1 MNRLLVCWFLFVAA
15 SAQAACPPIPSAAQ
29 IAAAQARSDD
39 ATEWLQRY
47 AFARTL
53 KCGWDDALPAIE
65 RALEATQ
72 GSSAKRF
79 HEGAVLI
86 ALMHPQDVVE
96 SYFEESD
103 ELADDRWLRPFLLRS
118 GERDAAA
125 RHFDQAIP
133 KFVALLAGQAGGNR
147 TFETYAQ
154 IALVAHEVRSGEIAA
169 ARFRLAGLA
178 PSPAALSDEDDGD
191 DDSAEL
197 ISRLRAALA
206 PISPVEPESTDW
218 VLDRTGKTNQ
228 RFCGLE
234 QLGSGID
241 PSGLRADVL
250 RAQGDDA
257 GALAVLLRN
266 EWRGPAP
273 SGVTHALRLL
283 PLLKRS
289 YPGNQLRQ
297 GWLDAE
303 GSIRTEG
310 EHPGF
315 LLYGVELPL
324 PRAVRE
330 NDPDDPAQT
339 IERPLRRDE
348 VIAYLRDWSFFEA
361 LFPDGL
367 PLSSVK

>member
-1 MNRLLVCWFLFVAA
+1 MSRLLVCWFLLAAA
-15 SAQAACPPIPSAAQ
+15 SVRAACPPIPSTAQ
-29 IAAAQARSDD
+29 IADAQAHSDD
-39 ATEWLQRY
+39 SAEWLQRY

-53 KCGWDDALPAIE
+53 KCGWDDAVPVIE
-65 RALEATQ
+65 RVLEAPQ
-72 GSSAKRF
+72 DSQAKRF
-79 HEGAVLI
+79 HEGAVLV
-86 ALMHPQDVVE
+86 ALMHPQDMVD
-96 SYFEESD
+96 SYIEESD
-103 ELADDRWLRPFLLRS
+103 ELDDDPWLRPFLLRPD
-118 GERDAAA
+118 ERDAAV
-125 RHFDQAIP
+125 RRLDHAIP
-133 KFVALLAGQAGGNR
+133 DFVALLASQAGGGR
-147 TFETYAQ
+147 TFEAYAQ

-169 ARFRLAGLA
+169 ARSRLERLASL
-178 PSPAALSDEDDGD
+178 PAALSRDEDDD

-206 PISPVEPESTDW
+206 PMSPIEPESTDW
-218 VLDRTGKTNQ
+218 VLDRTGKTNR

-250 RAQGDDA
+250 RAQGDDP

-266 EWRGPAP
+266 EWRGPAT
-273 SGVTHALRLL
+273 SGVSHAPRLL

-289 YPGNQLRQ
+289 YPGNRLRQ

-303 GSIRTEG
+303 GSIRTGG
-310 EHPGF
+310 ERPGF

-330 NDPDDPAQT
+330 NDPDEPAQT

-348 VIAYLRDWSFFEA
+348 AIAYLRDWRFFTA

-367 PLSSVK
+367 PPSSVK

>member
-1 MNRLLVCWFLFVAA
+1 MNRLLVCWFLLVAA
-15 SAQAACPPIPSAAQ
+15 SAQAACPPIPSTAQ
-29 IAAAQARSDD
+29 IADAQARSDD
-39 ATEWLQRY
+39 SAEWLQRY

-53 KCGWDDALPAIE
+53 KCGWDDALSAIE
-65 RALEATQ
+65 RALEASQ
-72 GSSAKRF
+72 DGHAKRL
-79 HEGAVLI
+79 HEGAVLL
-86 ALMHPQDVVE
+86 ALMHPQDVVD
-96 SYFEESD
+96 SYMESD
-103 ELADDRWLRPFLLRS
+103 ELDEDPWLRPFLLRPH
-118 GERDAAA
+118 ERDAAV
-125 RHFDQAIP
+125 RRFDQAIP
-133 KFVALLAGQAGGNR
+133 DFIALLAGQAGGDR

-154 IALVAHEVRSGEIAA
+154 IALVAHEVRSGEITA
-169 ARFRLAGLA
+169 ARSRLERLASL
-178 PSPAALSDEDDGD
+178 PAARSDEVDDE

-206 PISPVEPESTDW
+206 PMSPVAPETTDW
-218 VLDRTGKTNQ
+218 VLDRTSKTYR

-250 RAQGDDA
+250 RAQGDEA

-273 SGVTHALRLL
+273 SGVTHAPRLL

-289 YPGNQLRQ
+289 YPGNRLRR

-303 GSIRTEG
+303 GSIRTDG
-310 EHPGF
+310 ERPGF

-330 NDPDDPAQT
+330 NDPGDPAQT
-339 IERPLRRDE
+339 IERPLHRDE
-348 VIAYLRDWSFFEA
+348 AIAYLRDWRFFAE

-367 PLSSVK
+367 PPSSVK

>member
-1 MNRLLVCWFLFVAA
+1 MNRLLVCWFLLAAA
-15 SAQAACPPIPSAAQ
+15 SVQAACPPIPSTAQ
-29 IAAAQARSDD
+29 IADAQAHSDD
-39 ATEWLQRY
+39 SVEWLQRY

-53 KCGWDDALPAIE
+53 KCGWDEALPAVKH
-65 RALEATQ
+65 ALGAPQ
-72 GSSAKRF
+72 DGHAKQF
-79 HEGAVLI
+79 HQGAVLI

-96 SYFEESD
+96 SYVEESD
-103 ELADDRWLRPFLLRS
+103 ELDSDPWLRPFSLRPD
-118 GERDAAA
+118 ERDAAV
-125 RHFDQAIP
+125 RRLEQAIP
-133 KFVALLAGQAGGNR
+133 DFVALLAGQAGGDS
-147 TFETYAQ
+147 TFGTYAQ

-169 ARFRLAGLA
+169 ARSRLERLASL
-178 PSPAALSDEDDGD
+178 PAARSDED

-197 ISRLRAALA
+197 ISRLRVALA
-206 PISPVEPESTDW
+206 PMSPVEPESRDW
-218 VLDRTGKTNQ
+218 VLDRTGKTNR

-266 EWRGPAP
+266 EWHGPAP
-273 SGVTHALRLL
+273 SGITHAPRLL

-289 YPGNQLRQ
+289 HPGNRLRQ

-303 GSIRTEG
+303 GSIRSDG
-310 EHPGF
+310 ERPGF

-330 NDPDDPAQT
+330 NDPDDPART
-339 IERPLRRDE
+339 IERPLRRNE
-348 VIAYLRDWSFFEA
+348 AIAYLREWRFFTA

-367 PLSSVK
+367 PPSSVK

>member
-1 MNRLLVCWFLFVAA
+1 MNRLLVCWFLFAAA
-15 SAQAACPPIPSAAQ
+15 SAQAACPPMPSAAQ
-29 IAAAQARSDD
+29 IAKAQARSDD
-39 ATEWLQRY
+39 AIEWLQRY

-72 GSSAKRF
+72 DSHAERF
-79 HEGAVLI
+79 HEGAVLL

-96 SYFEESD
+96 NYVEESD
-103 ELADDRWLRPFLLRS
+103 ELADDRWLRPFLLRP
-118 GERDAAA
+118 GERDAAV

-133 KFVALLAGQAGGNR
+133 KFVALLAGRAGGDR
-147 TFETYAQ
+147 TFEAYAQ
-154 IALVAHEVRSGEIAA
+154 IALVAHEVRSGEVAA
-169 ARFRLAGLA
+169 ARSRLERLAS
-178 PSPAALSDEDDGD
+178 SPVVLSEDDEGE
-191 DDSAEL
+191 DSAEL
-197 ISRLRAALA
+197 ISRMRTALA
-206 PISPVEPESTDW
+206 PMSQVGPEPSDW
-218 VLDRTGKTNQ
+218 VLDKTGGTN
-228 RFCGLE
+228 RRICGFA

-241 PSGLRADVL
+241 PAGLRADVL
-250 RAQGDDA
+250 RAQGDEA
-257 GALAVLLRN
+257 RALAVLLRN

-289 YPGNQLRQ
+289 HPGDGLRQ

-310 EHPGF
+310 ERPGF
-315 LLYGVELPL
+315 VLYGVELPL

-330 NDPDDPAQT
+330 NAPGDPSGT

-348 VIAYLRDWSFFEA
+348 AIAYLRDWSFFEV
-361 LFPDGL
+361 LFPQGL
-367 PLSSVK
+367 PPHR